1 MIRIALVTPS
11 GILRDLVVATL
22 AEEPDITVVGEAPD
36 SAGLDQVL
44 EQTPADLVI
53 WTNGDHDMRH
63 VFPALLEAHPRLK
76 VLTVR
81 NDGRRSSLW
90 ELRPHPTELG
100 EISPRLLVETIRK
113 VVLR

>member
-22 AEEPDITVVGEAPD
+22 EDEPDIVVVGEVPG
-36 SAGLDQVL
+36 SAGLEQVL

-53 WTNGDHDMRH
+53 WSNGGHDISH
-63 VFPALLEAHPRLK
+63 LFQGLLEAHPRLK
-76 VLTVR
+76 VLAVR

-113 VVLR
+113 VVPV